1 MIPDGCL
8 MLESVIEL
16 IRAQKFQHS
25 EITNSDH
32 LSNRKEKKNEKKIV
46 AYSNVKTWF
55 PYLWNSFEGGC

>member
-1 MIPDGCL
+1 

-46 AYSNVKTWF
+46 AYSNVKT
-55 PYLWNSFEGGC
+55 